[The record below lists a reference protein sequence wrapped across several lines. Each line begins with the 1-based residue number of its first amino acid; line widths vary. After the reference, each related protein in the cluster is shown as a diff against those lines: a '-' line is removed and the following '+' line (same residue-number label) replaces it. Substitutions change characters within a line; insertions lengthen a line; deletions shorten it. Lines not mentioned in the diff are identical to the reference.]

1 MKSHKG
7 KKILSCSNAKIRAAI
22 GAMIVLTLFAFACD
36 SDTKTQTPGDRE
48 KTDATAP
55 GSRRAELKD
64 FEMEHFGELT
74 ARYPLGWAYFV
85 VDPETKEIVSKG
97 RTGLS
102 SDFEIDWSEARVHDL
117 TPERVIYQ
125 LPDISYKS
133 EENRTGSQMV
143 NFPRGVGTSPRTDF
157 SPEGLDMWV
166 QMLVDRQGRPVALV
180 GFKEERPAQEET
192 LQSR

>member
-1 MKSHKG
+1 MKSQKL
-7 KKILSCSNAKIRAAI
+7 KRILSSTNAKIRAAM
-22 GAMIVLTLFAFACD
+22 GAMVVLALLVFACG
-36 SDTKTQTPGDRE
+36 SDTKTEAPSDQEEADSVTVDKTPPE
-48 KTDATAP
+48 F
-55 GSRRAELKD
+55 KD

-102 SDFEIDWSEARVHDL
+102 SDFEIDWSKAQVHDI
-117 TPERVIYQ
+117 TPERVIFQ

-133 EENRTGSQMV
+133 EENRTGDQMV
-143 NFPRGVGTSPRTDF
+143 NFPRGVGTSLRTDF

-166 QMLVDRQGRPVALV
+166 QMLVDHENRPVARM
-180 GFKEERPAQEET
+180 GFREKPSKEE
-192 LQSR
+192 